1 VALTQV
7 IDRTDTSE
15 GEHQP
20 NARRP
25 RRRGHTG
32 RPGPPSAAPAPDLR
46 PARADGRHPFAD
58 ELDELTAQA
67 VRWTAAGALAVNF
80 CLLVGVGLAGLDPGR
95 ADVWVVSLALSGLP
109 ALALVLLRLERRLA
123 AGALLLG
130 LAASVFLARGMLGWG
145 EAIFALPLVVFV
157 APQLIGPRGA
167 VGLAVGGG
175 AALFLDGPS
184 ALAPAAL
191 VAISAGLS
199 WIAYR
204 PMRTMLGWAWA
215 GYLEERRKT
224 IEVRQRQA
232 ELAQLSKSLAD
243 VVERLEHANVA
254 LAQAR
259 RAADEARRLKE
270 EFATAIS
277 HELRTPLNLIVGFSE
292 MIANAPDGARG
303 LDAALRGDLATIN
316 RNARHLSDLVDDV
329 LELGQLDA
337 HRLALQKD
345 WVPLGRVVDEAVE
358 AVEGLYQRAGLS
370 IEVDVAADLPA
381 LYIDA
386 TRIRQVLINLLTN
399 AVRYMEEGGATVTA
413 RRQEHDVVV
422 SVADTGVGIAPED
435 VPYVFDSFRQTGP
448 AKRRGGFGLGLT
460 VSKRFVEMHA
470 GSMWVASDPGRGT
483 TFSFTLPLATAVTS
497 LAVAPELRKL
507 EGTVGSDGARPTVLV
522 LDRHKEAAT
531 IFRRYLDDYRV
542 IVAVT
547 PAEAIRAARSGLVGA
562 VVVVSGGEHDTALE
576 RATLRHLPG
585 VPVVR
590 CDLHTVA
597 RAGRELGAAAFLSK
611 PFGRDRL
618 RETLRR
624 LRLRPRRVLVVDDEP
639 EMVRLLGRMLR
650 TIAPECTVLST
661 TDGQTGLSL
670 GKAEQPDLV
679 LLDLLMPELDGHAF
693 LRAWRADERT
703 RDVPVVIVSAASEED
718 HDVVSGESLQITR
731 DGGLSVAELMRAV
744 RSSLDGLLVR
754 PASR

>member
-1 VALTQV
+1 VARTQV
-7 IDRTDTSE
+7 VERTDLPE
-15 GEHQP
+15 PGQGP

-25 RRRGHTG
+25 RRRGHAV
-32 RPGPPSAAPAPDLR
+32 RQAPPSAAPTADLIPPPR
-46 PARADGRHPFAD
+46 KARHPLAD
-58 ELDELTAQA
+58 ELEELTAQA
-67 VRWTAAGALAVNF
+67 VRWTAASALALNF
-80 CLLVGVGLAGLDPGR
+80 LLLVGVGLAGLDLGR
-95 ADVWVVSLALSGLP
+95 PDVWVVSLALSGLP
-109 ALALVLLRLERRLA
+109 ALALVLLRVERRLA
-123 AGALLLG
+123 AGTLLLG
-130 LAASVFLARGMLGWG
+130 VSASAFLARRALGWD
-145 EAIFALPLVVFV
+145 EAIFALPLVVFA
-157 APQLIGPRGA
+157 APQIVGPRGA
-167 VGLAVGGG
+167 IGLAVAAG
-175 AALFLDGPS
+175 AALFFDGPS

-243 VVERLEHANVA
+243 VVERLEHANAA

-292 MIANAPDGARG
+292 VIANAPVGTRG
-303 LDAALRGDLATIN
+303 LDPALRADLATIN

-345 WVPLGRVVDEAVE
+345 WVPLERVVDEAVE
-358 AVEGLYQRAGLS
+358 AVEGLYQRAGLW
-370 IEVDVAADLPA
+370 IQVDVAPDLPA

-386 TRIRQVLINLLTN
+386 TRVRQVLINLLTN
-399 AVRYMEEGGATVTA
+399 AVRYVEEGGATITA
-413 RRQEHDVVV
+413 RREGHDVVV
-422 SVADTGVGIAPED
+422 AVADTGVGIAPED

-448 AKRRGGFGLGLT
+448 TKRRGGFGLGLT

-497 LAVAPELRKL
+497 LAVDPDLDKL
-507 EGTVGSDGARPTVLV
+507 EGTGGSDAARPTVLV
-522 LDRHKEAAT
+522 LDRHTDAAA
-531 IFRRYLDDYRV
+531 IFRRYLDHYRV
-542 IVAVT
+542 VAAVT
-547 PAEAIRAARSGLVGA
+547 AAEAIRAARSGLVGA
-562 VVVVSGGEHDTALE
+562 VVVVSGGERDNALE
-576 RATLRHLPG
+576 RAALRHLPG
-585 VPVVR
+585 VPVIR

-611 PFGRDRL
+611 PIGRDKL

-624 LRLRPRRVLVVDDEP
+624 LRLRPARVLVVDDEP

-650 TIAPECTVLST
+650 AIAPDCTVLST

-744 RSSLDGLLVR
+744 RASLDGLLVR
-754 PASR
+754 PTDR